1 MKTVDAGTGEEVSR
15 SDLVKGFTIAKDQ
28 YVLLDKED
36 LDAVKLRSTRII
48 DIEAFVPARSIDR
61 LYWDVPYHLMP
72 SGKTGIETFAVIRT
86 CWKSPRRSS
95 ISRRANSIRRSS
107 CATSSTGFR
116 CTRIS
121 ARGQASS
128 TVSCGAAAAP
138 EGSRRDAR
146 RALTAIAQ
154 FPYRSAAR
162 AFDGSF
168 LVRM

>member
-1 MKTVDAGTGEEVSR
+1 M
-15 SDLVKGFTIAKDQ
+15 
-28 YVLLDKED
+28 LLDKED
-36 LDAVKLRSTRII
+36 LDAVKLQPTRII

-72 SGKTGIETFAVIRT
+72 SSKTGIEVFAVIRT

-95 ISRRANSIRRSS
+95 VSRRANSIRRSS

-116 CTRIS
+116 CTRTS

-128 TVSCGAAAAP
+128 TVSCGVAAAP
-138 EGSRRDAR
+138 GGSRRGAR

-154 FPYRSAAR
+154 FHYRSAAR